1 MSEYDRSPNAKK
13 DSFWAAIYEAELKSQ
28 IRFFAKRREDEKKKE
43 QHKSAMSESRS
54 KNMNGVIDEDMLY
67 RLKNHYFPPLR
78 KPTVI
83 EKKKSQKPISET
95 VCLMYPIPD
104 ETKRLLTLGASDV
117 TRGTGR

>member
-13 DSFWAAIYEAELKSQ
+13 DRFWTAIYEAELKRQ
-28 IRFFAKRREDEKKKE
+28 IRFFAKRREDEKKKKE
-43 QHKSAMSESRS
+43 KHMASMSESR

-67 RLKNHYFPPLR
+67 RLKNYYFPPLR

-83 EKKKSQKPISET
+83 ERKKCQKPISEA
-95 VCLMYPIPD
+95 VHLMYPVPD
-104 ETKRLLTLGASDV
+104 ETKRLLSLGASDV